1 MIRSGNRGMQQIRR
15 ALAGL
20 GCALCAGTAQA
31 AVHIGGVDVQSEYTS
46 PTSGVGTPGLLT
58 FSDAFNSGNNPEPG
72 VVTSSDL
79 VGFNLIGV
87 NARAFFDV
95 ILSPLR
101 ENDVTPFDPAT
112 DNINLASFAG
122 AAPTAFTIFQPQSN
136 TGPGQNVPVDILL
149 TFSVSF
155 IDVTNARGAS
165 IIPGVDPD
173 GQIKFGNPE
182 ENDVTSLLTVTGG
195 SLANLVGGIGST
207 ARLEVLVVTPN
218 PAIPNNAALSG
229 YFANNWTGGSAAQP
243 VSATTWNLTIIP
255 IPEPSTA
262 TLIGGALVGLAALRR
277 RRAL

>member
-1 MIRSGNRGMQQIRR
+1 MIRGRSNRGKQRIRS
-15 ALAGL
+15 AVAAL
-20 GCALCAGTAQA
+20 GCALLAGSAQA
-31 AVHIGGVDVQSEYTS
+31 AVHIGGVDVQSEFTK
-46 PTSGVGTPGLLT
+46 PTAVSGTPGL
-58 FSDAFNSGNNPEPG
+58 FSFTDAFNSGNNPEPG

-95 ILSPLR
+95 ILSPLQ
-101 ENDVTPFDPAT
+101 ENDVTPFNPAT
-112 DNINLASFAG
+112 NDINLASFAG
-122 AAPTAFTIFQPQSN
+122 ATPTAFTIFQPQSN
-136 TGPGQNVPVDILL
+136 TGAGQNIPVDILL

-155 IDVTNARGAS
+155 IDVTNARQAS

-182 ENDVTSLLTVTGG
+182 PNDVTSLLTVTGG
-195 SLANLVGGIGST
+195 SLANLVGGVGTT

-218 PAIPNNAALSG
+218 PAILTKADLSG
-229 YFANNWTGGSAAQP
+229 YFANNWTGGNAAQP

-255 IPEPSTA
+255 EPSTA
-262 TLIGGALVGLAALRR
+262 ALLGGALVALVAIAR